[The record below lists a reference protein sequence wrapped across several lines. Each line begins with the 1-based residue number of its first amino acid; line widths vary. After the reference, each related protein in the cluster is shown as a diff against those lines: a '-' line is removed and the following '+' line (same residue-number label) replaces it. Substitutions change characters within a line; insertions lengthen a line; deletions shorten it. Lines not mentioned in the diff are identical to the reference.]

1 MCSHDLHIGQYTQ
14 CPSLILFTDSPIP
27 TKHAKMSAN
36 YSHFFFSLFVDVF
49 EGAGSLDSCL
59 WTTTQTEHLTVQDGD
74 VKDRPS
80 QVDNQLLVMWTYRGQ
95 EVGEHSVSAGLLFID
110 FYSNRTLCT
119 GPCPHRRGEQMA
131 SHFHSSLINCE
142 TNFGLNVS
150 ENSLRHLMLCDRTWT
165 PVKKKKKKRQ

>member
-36 YSHFFFSLFVDVF
+36 YSHFFFFSLFLDDF

-59 WTTTQTEHLTVQDGD
+59 SKTTQTEHLTVQDGD

-80 QVDNQLLVMWTYRGQ
+80 HVDNQLLVM
-95 EVGEHSVSAGLLFID
+95 
-110 FYSNRTLCT
+110 
-119 GPCPHRRGEQMA
+119 
-131 SHFHSSLINCE
+131 
-142 TNFGLNVS
+142 
-150 ENSLRHLMLCDRTWT
+150 
-165 PVKKKKKKRQ
+165 